1 MDMTKLVE
9 REELC
14 MRIRKIIL
22 DSLMLEIPV
31 EFISNDQPL
40 VGRGFEFDSID
51 TLEISVAVEM
61 EFDVSISDGNFDT
74 FGSINKIVD
83 YIMSAKEV
91 RGV

>member
-1 MDMTKLVE
+1 MDMTKLAE

-14 MRIRKIIL
+14 ISIRKIIL
-22 DSLMLEIPV
+22 DSLMLEIPL

-61 EFDVSISDGNFDT
+61 EFDVRVSDGDFDT
-74 FGSINKIVD
+74 FGSINKLAD
-83 YIMSAKEV
+83 HIMSKKED
-91 RGV
+91 

>member
-1 MDMTKLVE
+1 M
-9 REELC
+9 
-14 MRIRKIIL
+14 
-22 DSLMLEIPV
+22 

>member
-14 MRIRKIIL
+14 LRIRKIIL

>member
-1 MDMTKLVE
+1 MDIIKLTE

-22 DSLMLEIPV
+22 NSLMLEIPV

-61 EFDVSISDGNFDT
+61 EFDVSISDSNIDT
-74 FGSINKIVD
+74 FGSINKIAD
-83 YIMSAKEV
+83 YIMSVKEE
-91 RGV
+91 

>member
-1 MDMTKLVE
+1 MDMKLVE

>member
-61 EFDVSISDGNFDT
+61 EFDVRISDGNFDT

>member
-61 EFDVSISDGNFDT
+61 EFDVSISNGNFDT

>member
-9 REELC
+9 REDLC

>member
-1 MDMTKLVE
+1 MNMSMISE

-14 MRIRKIIL
+14 MQIRRIIL

-51 TLEISVAVEM
+51 TLEISVAIEM
-61 EFDVSISDGNFDT
+61 EFDVSVSDGNYDT
-74 FGSINKIVD
+74 FGSINKLAD
-83 YIMSAKEV
+83 YIMAERK
-91 RGV
+91 G

>member
-40 VGRGFEFDSID
+40 VGRGVEFDSID